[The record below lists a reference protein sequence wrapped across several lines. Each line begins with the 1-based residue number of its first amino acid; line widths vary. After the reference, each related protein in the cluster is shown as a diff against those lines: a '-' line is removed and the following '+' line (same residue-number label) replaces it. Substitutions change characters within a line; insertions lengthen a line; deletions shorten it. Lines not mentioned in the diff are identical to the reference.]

1 MRGTFNFEDHFWL
14 GDSRDWSW
22 RFGDIT
28 SMFVNYS
35 KDWKFVIKRRESL
48 TDPIAS
54 LLIKDPL
61 VDLNPLETGLLT
73 RFFPKLCRDFSIIF
87 FQQFSKNFD
96 LLFTL
101 AQT

>member
-1 MRGTFNFEDHFWL
+1 MLNTFNFEDCYPL
-14 GDSRDWSW
+14 SDSWDWSW
-22 RFGDIT
+22 RLGDIT
-28 SMFVNYS
+28 SFLFYP
-35 KDWKFVIKRRESL
+35 KDCNLFIERIENNIHF
-48 TDPIAS
+48 IANPF
-54 LLIKDPL
+54 IEDPL